1 MKILIMIFFV
11 CNCYA
16 ETFLVFGGK
25 TGWMG
30 QKMVQLLEERGHTV
44 FAAESRLENRE
55 ALDREIGK
63 ISPDFIINC
72 AGVTGVPNVD
82 WCEDHKI
89 ETIRTNIIGILNLID
104 VAYLRNIPV
113 TNFAS
118 GCIYEYDEDHL
129 MGSGIGFTEEE
140 GANFEGSFYSMTKG
154 LFEELILVYPNLL
167 NLRLRMPLSTEWHPR
182 NLIVKLSKY
191 KKIINTPNSMTILED
206 LLPVAID
213 MTLSGRRGVYNFV
226 NPGTISHNQLMN
238 LYKQYID
245 PSFSYEN
252 FSIEEQNSILKSKR
266 SNNELD
272 TRKLLNEY
280 PDIPHIQDAI
290 HNLFIK
296 MKGQLD
302 EKID

>member
-1 MKILIMIFFV
+1 
-11 CNCYA
+11 
-16 ETFLVFGGK
+16 
-25 TGWMG
+25 
-30 QKMVQLLEERGHTV
+30 
-44 FAAESRLENRE
+44 
-55 ALDREIGK
+55 
-63 ISPDFIINC
+63 
-72 AGVTGVPNVD
+72 
-82 WCEDHKI
+82 
-89 ETIRTNIIGILNLID
+89 
-104 VAYLRNIPV
+104 
-113 TNFAS
+113 
-118 GCIYEYDEDHL
+118 
-129 MGSGIGFTEEE
+129 
-140 GANFEGSFYSMTKG
+140 
-154 LFEELILVYPNLL
+154 
-167 NLRLRMPLSTEWHPR
+167 MPLSTEWHPR